1 MSWFI
6 NVNKH
11 IIANNARTPGP
22 PAPPVRISKGKSGKG
37 TYCFEAEIP
46 AGSRIVYDAANPILK
61 CGARLVIE
69 CPTQP
74 EVIR

>member
-11 IIANNARTPGP
+11 IIGRNARSGSDD
-22 PAPPVRISKGKSGKG
+22 PPVRISKGKSGQG
-37 TYCFEAEIP
+37 TYCHEARIP
-46 AGSRIVYDAANPILK
+46 DGSKILYSAGAPILK

>member
-11 IIANNARTPGP
+11 VIARNARSGSDE
-22 PAPPVRISKGKSGKG
+22 PPVRISKGKAGKPV
-37 TYCFEAEIP
+37 YCHEASIP
-46 AGSRIVYDAANPILK
+46 HGSRIVYSANEPILK
-61 CGARLVIE
+61 CGARLVIV
-69 CPTQP
+69 CPKKP